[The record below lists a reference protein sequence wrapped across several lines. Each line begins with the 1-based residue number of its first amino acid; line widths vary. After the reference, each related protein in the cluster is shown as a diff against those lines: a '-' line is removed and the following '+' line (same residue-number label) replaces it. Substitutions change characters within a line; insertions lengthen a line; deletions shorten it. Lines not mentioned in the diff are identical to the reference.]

1 MKVNAAIRILTITLI
16 KPSKQKP
23 DSHYDKQACGDWQNC
38 MEKAQHFK
46 IFSNYFWNKILIA
59 VQNK

>member
-38 MEKAQHFK
+38 MEKA
-46 IFSNYFWNKILIA
+46 
-59 VQNK
+59 